1 MEHVT
6 IQGQDDTRTRTAL
19 LLGASNAHAL
29 LPLLDL
35 LAHPNGFSHVA
46 RFAKG
51 HKFVV
56 VHSAAVVGVEDF
68 GDLLRLLVGQL
79 KPAVGRMNRIELLCK
94 APSAKLETTIAST
107 MKLDEC
113 EL

>member
-1 MEHVT
+1 MEHVAM
-6 IQGQDDTRTRTAL
+6 QGQDDTRTRRTAL

-35 LAHPNGFSHVA
+35 LAHPNGFSDVA

-68 GDLLRLLVGQL
+68 GDLLGLFVGQL
-79 KPAVGRMNRIELLCK
+79 KPVEATPQRRRWE
-94 APSAKLETTIAST
+94 E
-107 MKLDEC
+107 
-113 EL
+113 